1 MIHAVCWE
9 VCSLSPGFPP
19 FARFHTEGV
28 SRIFFFHMEGVSRIF
43 LSKKRSSFLHIQ
55 TNIEQSFKVN
65 TFRVL
70 KLIDQLGNTE
80 KYAPMWDYS

>member
-1 MIHAVCWE
+1 MLFAGKFVLYPRDFPLLHVSTQK
-9 VCSLSPGFPP
+9 VSLEYF
-19 FARFHTEGV
+19 FHIEGV
-28 SRIFFFHMEGVSRIF
+28 SKII

-55 TNIEQSFKVN
+55 TDIEQSFKVN

-80 KYAPMWDYS
+80 KYAPM